1 MRVESLAL
9 SIPFNFDLAVLK
21 HTRNPV
27 FSALEADRLEAGP
40 DFKPKARLIAMRIA
54 QLFACPVNPV
64 GHCQFETA
72 AFQFSLV
79 FEAGLNV
86 FIEIGPGFT
95 PTGKQH
101 GFVALILWQIKPV
114 FGCRFHAV
122 VRLDH
127 PVAQQFERVTGAPN
141 IGKRCNSAQFRR
153 SLAQILIHICGGKPA
168 CLRYRKGL
176 LNSSIGRVVGI
187 DGSGVMVERGDK
199 SVVRLG
205 MDDPMLK
212 RIDLA
217 YALNMHMA
225 QGITTDKGLVVMGS
239 EERYLSN
246 QRLFNVAVTR
256 VRDDVKVITD
266 DKEKLGRQLNRTTG
280 DKYSALE
287 EAGRLDVDKH
297 KIAARDPDKPFDPGS
312 LEGLGLADDK
322 LRAGPPSESKP
333 EPPRQQTP
341 AKQGNDEKAVQPL
354 SLPEKSKGMEL

>member
-1 MRVESLAL
+1 
-9 SIPFNFDLAVLK
+9 
-21 HTRNPV
+21 
-27 FSALEADRLEAGP
+27 
-40 DFKPKARLIAMRIA
+40 
-54 QLFACPVNPV
+54 
-64 GHCQFETA
+64 
-72 AFQFSLV
+72 
-79 FEAGLNV
+79 
-86 FIEIGPGFT
+86 
-95 PTGKQH
+95 
-101 GFVALILWQIKPV
+101 
-114 FGCRFHAV
+114 
-122 VRLDH
+122 
-127 PVAQQFERVTGAPN
+127 
-141 IGKRCNSAQFRR
+141 
-153 SLAQILIHICGGKPA
+153 
-168 CLRYRKGL
+168 
-176 LNSSIGRVVGI
+176 
-187 DGSGVMVERGDK
+187 MVERSDK

-322 LRAGPPSESKP
+322 LRVGPISETKA

>member
-21 HTRNPV
+21 HTRHPV
-27 FSALEADRLEAGP
+27 LPALKTDRLEAGP
-40 DFKPKARLIAMRIA
+40 YFEPMPRLIAMRIA

-79 FEAGLNV
+79 FEAVLNV

-168 CLRYRKGL
+168 CLRYRKGFTGINGQQL
-176 LNSSIGRVVGI
+176 LAVANQHKFIHAGDIGDLSKGVHLVIGNHRCFVDDQIGAIEHVARFTGPLRMIACQQRVMLHQETCHRHCFQT
-187 DGSGVMVERGDK
+187 GSLFEIGNHLVLEGQ
-199 SVVRLG
+199 
-205 MDDPMLK
+205 
-212 RIDLA
+212 
-217 YALNMHMA
+217 A
-225 QGITTDKGLVVMGS
+225 QGW
-239 EERYLSN
+239 
-246 QRLFNVAVTR
+246 LFLKIENIGDGTEHGRFTSSCKSLDGNNAVTR
-256 VRDDVKVITD
+256 SND
-266 DKEKLGRQLNRTTG
+266 
-280 DKYSALE
+280 
-287 EAGRLDVDKH
+287 
-297 KIAARDPDKPFDPGS
+297 
-312 LEGLGLADDK
+312 
-322 LRAGPPSESKP
+322 RACS
-333 EPPRQQTP
+333 RH
-341 AKQGNDEKAVQPL
+341 
-354 SLPEKSKGMEL
+354 LPII